1 MSTERGIAPDII
13 RAPNHVG
20 DLVMSIPALLTAPA
34 ADIVVPR
41 AFASLLALAP
51 VQGTIIPFQRGQ
63 RGLIAVS
70 RDIRAAARARGV
82 KRHEYGV
89 LLTRS
94 FSSAAM
100 FKLGGVARVRGI
112 DTDGRGFLLSDR
124 VDESIMPGRS
134 RPSAYWELLTGT
146 WPTTPPVPVLTI
158 GAARRAEWWDL
169 AGIAKTRIVGVFPGG
184 NASSRRWDPDRFAEV
199 VDTLGAEVRVVV
211 FGGPGEVDVTKIVAG
226 QRGIDMGGKTGL
238 PMLAAALAECDFL
251 ITNDSGPQHIAA
263 AVGTATL
270 SLWGAGDP
278 RETGVIGAAHAL
290 LRHPELPCVP
300 CVKNE
305 CPRHGA
311 GYVLPE
317 ASRECLRL
325 IAVPDVLSAAQT
337 MMTR

>member
-1 MSTERGIAPDII
+1 
-13 RAPNHVG
+13 
-20 DLVMSIPALLTAPA
+20 MSIPALLASPG

-41 AFASLLALAP
+41 AFASLLSLAP
-51 VQGTIIPFQRGQ
+51 VTGTIIPFRRGQ
-63 RGLIAVS
+63 RGMVAAAS
-70 RDIRAAARARGV
+70 AIRAAARARGA

-100 FKLGGVARVRGI
+100 FRLGRVERIRGI
-112 DTDGRGFLLSDR
+112 DTDGRGLLLSER

-134 RPSAYWELLTGT
+134 RPSAYFELVTGS
-146 WPTTPPVPVLTI
+146 WPAEPPVPKLAIDAVRR
-158 GAARRAEWWDL
+158 GAWWTL
-169 AGIAKTRIVGVFPGG
+169 SGIARTRIVGVFPGG
-184 NASSRRWDPDRFAEV
+184 NASSRRWDPERFAEV
-199 VDTLGAEVRVVV
+199 VDTLGAEVQVVV
-211 FGGPGEVDVTKIVAG
+211 FGGPGETDVTKIVAG
-226 QRGIDMGGKTGL
+226 QRGLDMGGKTDL

-251 ITNDSGPQHIAA
+251 ITNDSGPLHIAA
-263 AVGTATL
+263 AVGTPTL

-278 RETGVIGAAHAL
+278 RETGVLGAAHAL

-325 IAVPDVLSAAQT
+325 IAVPDVLSVAQT
-337 MMTR
+337 KMTP